1 MNRIKIIISILCLT
15 MATVVFSCK
24 EDELIGCECL
34 PYTYKIKLLKTHPI
48 TYPMKI
54 YISSSVAKDIISQ
67 PQNPRSHSG
76 KKPITCLRGTM
87 GRIIFPNRW
96 IMPKSILE
104 KQTFCIR

>member
-34 PYTYKIKLLKTHPI
+34 PYTYKIKLLKNSSDNI
-48 TYPMKI
+48 SDEDI
-54 YISSSVAKDIISQ
+54 YIIFRGERYNIATT
-67 PQNPRSHSG
+67 
-76 KKPITCLRGTM
+76 KPEEPLRGTM